1 MEILLVK
8 AFKLSSESID
18 KINDVSPSIA
28 ANSYVNTLTDTMDMS
43 MDKLSY
49 KFDVVLLTDFHKE
62 EESATLSAE
71 FEESYENPFKNKN
84 RDDCRKSLN

>member
-1 MEILLVK
+1 
-8 AFKLSSESID
+8 
-18 KINDVSPSIA
+18 
-28 ANSYVNTLTDTMDMS
+28 MS

-62 EESATLSAE
+62 EEIATLSAE